1 MQHLY
6 NEQQSLQAGQLFARR
21 MLFLLGLTVVAARRQ
36 RDTSGG
42 RLKAPQAATVGGKV
56 GGDVCPLQ
64 VCSAA
69 EDRSNCSL
77 VRRSGEERRAC
88 GRLHM
93 DNTQL
98 YVEGAQA
105 QVLRHK
111 CSVCGVSPTVHMLE
125 PTPNSNT
132 GGGGAAAYPY
142 PPFPPRTTPTFC
154 AVAGDAEEGE
164 HWPRVSTVE
173 ESMLRRDQAIQWL
186 RSQACQCNCTVAG
199 GGESMNL
206 VSRLFPKGIS
216 HVHGLCGP
224 HGRRLD
230 VTLQTDKSTGG
241 IDG

>member
-1 MQHLY
+1 
-6 NEQQSLQAGQLFARR
+6 
-21 MLFLLGLTVVAARRQ
+21 
-36 RDTSGG
+36 
-42 RLKAPQAATVGGKV
+42 
-56 GGDVCPLQ
+56 
-64 VCSAA
+64 
-69 EDRSNCSL
+69 
-77 VRRSGEERRAC
+77 
-88 GRLHM
+88 M